1 VPDTQ
6 NLTRGLSVTL
16 DATGAGQVSLGPDA
30 PGPANWRVTGIVVQT
45 NRPGKAPIP
54 RVQIYLNTVD
64 PTNSIGVSFNGS
76 FQPFGGEQNLSR
88 GQHIIVAWTGGQSG
102 DLATATVNGEKWN

>member
-1 VPDTQ
+1 MPDTQ
-6 NLTRGLSVTL
+6 NLTKGVSVAL

-54 RVQIYLNTVD
+54 RVQIYLNEVD

-76 FQPFGGEQNLSR
+76 FQPFGGEQTLSR